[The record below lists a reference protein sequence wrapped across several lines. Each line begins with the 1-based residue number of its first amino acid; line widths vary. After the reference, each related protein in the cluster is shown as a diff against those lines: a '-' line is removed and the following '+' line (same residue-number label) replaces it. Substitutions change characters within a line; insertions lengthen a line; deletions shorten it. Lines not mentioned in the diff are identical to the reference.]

1 MEIREKI
8 QQKCERIAASIAD
21 HGRSDGTEIATQEE
35 MHWLA
40 LQMALR
46 GVLFSYSAD
55 ESTYQNGDESYYYY
69 WTISARARCASA
81 NTGKLISARRRRL
94 SSSALLTSNT
104 NPLYIKK
111 VYI

>member
-1 MEIREKI
+1 MVSDMEIREKI

-46 GVLFSYSAD
+46 GVLFSYS
-55 ESTYQNGDESYYYY
+55 
-69 WTISARARCASA
+69 W
-81 NTGKLISARRRRL
+81 L
-94 SSSALLTSNT
+94 SSAARMYSLFSSLADSTG
-104 NPLYIKK
+104 
-111 VYI
+111 